1 MLGLNM
7 YHPQVALTGCRA
19 IAAGAFVLV
28 AVGCADPE
36 EPVRDIKGGDGGLR
50 LSLPGE
56 PRSLNPNL
64 FPLDEYTLIV
74 TQNVFSRLVTRASD
88 GTVLPELAERWTES
102 ADGQTYTFHLRKDVR
117 FHDGMPLTSEDVRS
131 TFARIGESSNVEVA
145 QRIGTVDAPD
155 PATVNVHLKA
165 PWAAFIPSIAWY
177 GASILP
183 AHVYGAT
190 AWKDNPANRKP
201 IGSGPFKFK
210 SWEPGRRIVL
220 EKNPAFFG
228 QGPYVDEL
236 EYLITPTA
244 AEAVRLL
251 VDGHAELAL
260 GRPPAA
266 MVRQLGHT
274 PGLRLVMAP
283 SDARTYLAFN
293 VRRAPFDDVRMRRAV
308 NLALDRQALIG
319 NVMNGLGMP
328 AFGFY
333 TPAVAWA
340 YNGAAR
346 VPAFEPLEAIRLVRT
361 LHPPPVTLAFVGPPG
376 AAPMPVS
383 AEIVRQLTA
392 VGLRVNAVPVP
403 AAAFVDYL
411 RAGEGFDMV
420 VLSGS
425 QGPDPDTMTARFGST
440 GSMQMMGYSNPE
452 LDRVLA
458 RGGAL
463 ADPAARAPLYFRA
476 QEILADDLPI
486 APLFEPLRIVVYRD
500 RLRGVPDDD
509 ARGLVAEYT
518 FNLVRMPASLS
529 RTER

>member
-1 MLGLNM
+1 M
-7 YHPQVALTGCRA
+7 ALSGCRA
-19 IAAGAFVLV
+19 IAAATFVIV
-28 AVGCADPE
+28 AVGCAGPDAP
-36 EPVRDIKGGDGGLR
+36 PRDIKGGDGGLR

-56 PRSLNPNL
+56 PRTLNPNL
-64 FPLDEYTLIV
+64 FPLDEYTLLV
-74 TQNVFSRLVTRASD
+74 TQNIFSRLVTRTSD

-102 ADGQTYTFHLRKDVR
+102 LDGQTYTFYLRKDVR
-117 FHDGMPLTSEDVRS
+117 FHDGTPLTSEDVRS
-131 TFARIGESSNVEVA
+131 TFARLGESSNVEVA
-145 QRIGTVDAPD
+145 QRIAGVDAPD
-155 PATVNVHLKA
+155 PTTVNVHLKA

-210 SWEPGRRIVL
+210 AWEPGRRIVL
-220 EKNPAFFG
+220 EKNTAFFG

-236 EYLITPTA
+236 EYLITPTP
-244 AEAVRLL
+244 AEAVQLL
-251 VDGHAELAL
+251 VDGRVDLTM

-266 MVRQLGHT
+266 MVRQLART
-274 PGLRLVMAP
+274 PGLRVVIAP
-283 SDARTYLAFN
+283 SDGRTYLAFN
-293 VRRAPFDDVRMRRAV
+293 LRRAPFDDLRMRRAV

-319 NVMNGLGMP
+319 SVMGGLGMP

-333 TPAVAWA
+333 TPSVAWA

-346 VPAFEPLEAIRLVRT
+346 VPAFEPLEAIRLLRAAR
-361 LHPPPVTLAFVGPPG
+361 PARVTLAFVGPPG

-383 AEIVRQLTA
+383 AEIVRQLTV

-403 AAAFVDYL
+403 ARAFVDYL
-411 RAGEGFDMV
+411 RAGEGYDMV

-458 RGGAL
+458 RGGAV

-476 QEILADDLPI
+476 QEILAADLPV
-486 APLFEPLRIVVYRD
+486 APLFETVRIGVHRD
-500 RLRGVPDDD
+500 GLRGLPDDD
-509 ARGLVAEYT
+509 ARGLVADYT
-518 FNLVRMPASLS
+518 FNLVRMPAAPPAP